1 MKGGDKSGLKYLTSL
16 TALGVVYGDIGTSPL
31 YAFKESFHH
40 THELALNALNVYGI
54 LSLIFWSLIIV
65 VSIKYLVFIVRADN
79 QGEGGVLALTALF
92 GTVPVKSRK
101 LIKVMTLFGLFGTA
115 LLYGDGMITPAIS
128 VLSAVE
134 GIEFVTPVLHDYI
147 LPITVAILIALF
159 SIQRHGTAVVGK
171 VFGPITLLW
180 FIVLG
185 SLGLYQILSHPTILF
200 AINPYYAYE
209 FFAVNAWKGFAVLGS
224 VFLVVT
230 GGEALY
236 SDLGHFGK
244 SPIRLAWFSVA
255 LPALILNYFGQGALL
270 LEHPEAVKNPFYMM
284 APEWAIIP
292 LVILATISTCIASQA
307 LITGVFSITMQAV
320 QLQYIPR
327 VTIDHTSREEFG
339 QIYVRT
345 VNTLLM
351 IACIALVLTF
361 KSSSNL
367 AAAYGIAVTTTMVIT
382 TILFYFIA
390 RHSWNWNP
398 ILAMG
403 LCGFFL
409 VIEGSFWG
417 ANLLKILHGGWF
429 PIAVGIVIF
438 TLMTTWN
445 RGRQILSE
453 RMLEYIIPL
462 SEFLDNIR
470 TTKPVKVPG
479 VAIYMSG
486 HPQYVPPTLYQSYRH
501 FNCIHEHL
509 VLLFVHTM
517 DIPHVPSSNRV
528 RLQNIGPQIYKVAID
543 YGFMDLPDVPHELRG
558 LCLDN
563 QLILDPDNATF
574 FLGREHLMAT
584 EKKGM
589 MIWREKLFALMSR
602 NAQPA
607 TRFFQ
612 LPRKRVVEIGSV
624 VEL

>member
-1 MKGGDKSGLKYLTSL
+1 MKHSDSKLSYLGAL

-40 THELALNALNVYGI
+40 THDLAVNALNVYGI

-79 QGEGGVLALTALF
+79 QGEGGVLALTALLTSLPKESKR
-92 GTVPVKSRK
+92 TVKF
-101 LIKVMTLFGLFGTA
+101 LTLCGLFGTA

-134 GIEFVTPVLHDYI
+134 GIEFVTPVLNPYI
-147 LPITVAILIALF
+147 LPITVVILIALF
-159 SIQRHGTAVVGK
+159 SIQRHGTAVVGR
-171 VFGPITLLW
+171 VFGPITLCW
-180 FIVLG
+180 FIVLAM
-185 SLGLYQILSHPTILF
+185 LGIYQIYNHPTILY
-200 AINPYYAYE
+200 AVNPMWAYK
-209 FFAVNAWKGFAVLGS
+209 FFAVNMWKGFAVLGS

-244 SPIRLAWFSVA
+244 APIRLAWFSVA
-255 LPALILNYFGQGALL
+255 LPALVLNYFGQGALL
-270 LEHPEAVKNPFYMM
+270 LENPKAVNNPFFQM

-292 LVILATISTCIASQA
+292 LVVMATISTCIASQA
-307 LITGVFSITMQAV
+307 LITGVFSLTMQAV

-327 VTIDHTSREEFG
+327 VTINHTSEEEFG

-345 VNTLLM
+345 VNFILM
-351 IACIALVLTF
+351 IACIALVLSF
-361 KSSSNL
+361 KTSSNL

-382 TILFYFIA
+382 TILFYFVA
-390 RHSWNWNP
+390 RHSWNWSP
-398 ILAMG
+398 LVALP

-409 VIEGSFWG
+409 LIEGSFWG
-417 ANLLKILHGGWF
+417 ANLLKIIHGGWF
-429 PIAVGIVIF
+429 PLVVGIGIF

-445 RGRQILSE
+445 KGRQILAE

-462 SEFLDNIR
+462 SEFLENVKI
-470 TTKPVKVPG
+470 TNPVKVPG

-486 HPQYVPPTLYQSYRH
+486 HPHYVPPTLYQSYKH
-501 FNCIHEHL
+501 FNCRHEHL
-509 VLLFVHTM
+509 VLLFVHTS
-517 DIPHVPSSNRV
+517 DLPHVPASNRV
-528 RLQNIGPQIYKVAID
+528 RLQNIGPQIYKVSID
-543 YGFMDLPDVPHELRG
+543 YGFMDLPNVPQELKG
-558 LCLDN
+558 
-563 QLILDPDNATF
+563 LILDQKLTLNPETATY
-574 FLGREHLMAT
+574 FLGREHIIAT
-584 EKKGM
+584 DRKGM
-589 MIWREKLFALMSR
+589 MLWRERLFAVMSR

-612 LPRKRVVEIGSV
+612 LPRNRVVEIGSV
-624 VEL
+624 IEL